1 MRVKLSNPGWAALLA
16 AAGAAMPLAAQ
27 APAVTV
33 SGVGYAQYLYQLKDT
48 ANHVNNFDVTRAYL
62 NVIGRF
68 AHGVY
73 TRVTGDVYRNTDGS
87 LAYRLKYAYAAWT
100 PEKSALTFKL
110 GQIHTPW
117 LEWEESLWDYR
128 MQGPMALD
136 LDGYLSSSDFGAG
149 VDGMWKSDLVNMQ
162 VGVYN
167 GEFYSKAP
175 GDQRKDL
182 EGRLSIRLVS
192 SDQNGRLGGLRLTGY
207 AGYGKPTGGGKR
219 ERYIGMLSY
228 RSKLL
233 TLAGELA
240 STRDT
245 VNAIGL
251 TPAVAQKTGRVIS
264 GFGVVRVPPSYKF
277 QLIGRVDVT
286 DPNTA
291 STSTSDRQ
299 TRYIGGVAYE
309 ISGNLRVLADID
321 HLVYQGG
328 TPTPAL
334 EAVRSQALFQIQLT
348 F

>member
-1 MRVKLSNPGWAALLA
+1 M
-16 AAGAAMPLAAQ
+16 
-27 APAVTV
+27 
-33 SGVGYAQYLYQLKDT
+33 
-48 ANHVNNFDVTRAYL
+48 
-62 NVIGRF
+62 
-68 AHGVY
+68 
-73 TRVTGDVYRNTDGS
+73 
-87 LAYRLKYAYAAWT
+87 
-100 PEKSALTFKL
+100 
-110 GQIHTPW
+110 
-117 LEWEESLWDYR
+117 
-128 MQGPMALD
+128 
-136 LDGYLSSSDFGAG
+136 
-149 VDGMWKSDLVNMQ
+149 
-162 VGVYN
+162 
-167 GEFYSKAP
+167 
-175 GDQRKDL
+175 
-182 EGRLSIRLVS
+182 
-192 SDQNGRLGGLRLTGY
+192 
-207 AGYGKPTGGGKR
+207 
-219 ERYIGMLSY
+219 
-228 RSKLL
+228 L

-245 VNAIGL
+245 VNAIGVA
-251 TPAVAQKTGRVIS
+251 PAVARKTGRVIS